1 MSGQATGWVLRHG
14 PHPDHVDRHGQKY
27 GQRARGYRAVLLTIA
42 DAANRDGEHAHPGQ
56 QAMVEGSLYGRSRV
70 TAIVRELIEE
80 GWLGIEQE
88 GGGRGRATVYCLPRM
103 ATETGQP
110 VAPSAEANRAVANPK
125 PRAGAAETA
134 RSAPETARSQPAD
147 QGERGANGLCNGNPP
162 TTANGEGEL
171 TVNQR
176 AKRLLDKVYE
186 RLRERGQP
194 EPANYHQARTAVAKV
209 LAAGWSDDDVGR
221 ACMAA
226 PTITVGTLEFQLR
239 QRQQRRGA
247 DRPGGPHGQM
257 DTDRGGP
264 SGRVR
269 V

>member
-14 PHPDHVDRHGQKY
+14 PKN
-27 GQRARGYRAVLLTIA
+27 RAQRAVLLTIA

-56 QAMVEGSLYGRSRV
+56 QAMIEGSLYGRSRV
-70 TAIVRELIEE
+70 VAIVRELVAE
-80 GWLGIEQE
+80 GWLAVERE
-88 GGGRGRATVYCLPRM
+88 GGGRGKATVYRLPRM
-103 ATETGQP
+103 RETGQP
-110 VAPSAEANRAVANPK
+110 VAPSPEVNRALAAPK
-125 PRAGAAETA
+125 PRAGGSETA
-134 RSAPETARSQPAD
+134 RSAPETARSRPAD
-147 QGERGANGLCNGNPP
+147 QGERGANGLYNGTP
-162 TTANGEGEL
+162 TTVTPNGDAPAADGEL

-209 LAAGWSDDDVGR
+209 LAAGWADDDVGR

-239 QRQQRRGA
+239 QGRQRRGA
-247 DRPGGPHGQM
+247 DKPGGPHGLM
-257 DTDRGGP
+257 DTDRQAP
-264 SGRVR
+264 SGRVQ